1 MAGRKWRRR
10 WRSDVTELTRGFGR
24 EAFGAD
30 PSGYVDARPGYPEPI
45 WDVLRVRCGVERA
58 RVLEIGPGPGI
69 ATGPLLEAGSSVV
82 AVEPDQRLAAFLAT
96 RFASPRLTVINGPF
110 ETAPIPHTDFDVA
123 CAFTAFHWLDAEP
136 ALARIRALLR
146 PDGWWAPCWNVFG
159 DSDRPDPFHEAT
171 QTLMRPAAALLLGGA
186 RSATPDPHD
195 VGERIAEFR
204 AAGFDNVEVERI
216 AWTLQLDTQGV
227 RALYGTFS
235 NITALGL
242 AERARVLDGLADIAE
257 REFAGCV
264 TRNMVTV
271 LYTARRT

>member
-1 MAGRKWRRR
+1 M
-10 WRSDVTELTRGFGR
+10 TELSREFGR

-30 PSGYVDARPGYPEPI
+30 PSGYVDARPGYPAAI
-45 WDVLRVRCGVERA
+45 WDILRVRCGLESA
-58 RVLEIGPGPGI
+58 LVLEIGPGPGV
-69 ATGPLLEAGSSVV
+69 ATGLLLEAGSSVV

-96 RFASPRLTVINGPF
+96 RFASPRLTVICAPF
-110 ETAPIPHTDFDVA
+110 ETALVPHTDFNIA
-123 CAFTAFHWLDAEP
+123 CAFTAFHWLDSKP
-136 ALARIRALLR
+136 ALARTRALLR

-171 QTLMRPAAALLLGGA
+171 QALLQPAAAFMLGGA

-195 VGERIAEFR
+195 VGARIAEFR
-204 AAGFDNVEVERI
+204 AAGFDDVEVERV

-235 NITALGL
+235 HITALGPS
-242 AERARVLDGLADIAE
+242 ERAHVLEGLADIAE
-257 REFAGCV
+257 REFGGSV